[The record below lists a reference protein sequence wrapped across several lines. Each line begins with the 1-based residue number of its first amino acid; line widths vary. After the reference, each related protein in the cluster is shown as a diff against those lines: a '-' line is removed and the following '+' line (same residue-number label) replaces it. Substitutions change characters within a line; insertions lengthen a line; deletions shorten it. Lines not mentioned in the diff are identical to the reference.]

1 VTGLRAW
8 RPARAADGPY
18 QARPGD
24 IAALNEVFSE
34 SFTDRYRKDGLV
46 GVRVPALN
54 PAIWRYA
61 LADAGEGAMLWR
73 GERGDV
79 VAFNIAHHS
88 GAAGEGEGWMGPLAV
103 RPGLQGKGVGKA
115 VVRAG
120 VDWLRGRGARTIG
133 LETMPR
139 TMDNIGFY
147 SGLGFVPGPLTLTVT
162 LEAESA
168 ERAPQ
173 LVGRLPGRDRD
184 DAMGECRAL
193 ASALV
198 AGRDFTREI
207 ALTEELALGDTV
219 LVRDAAGA
227 LAGFAICHSAPLV
240 EGRVREELRVLKLAV
255 AAPDAVP
262 ALAAA
267 VCDFARRSGTR
278 RAAFPRA
285 GRLPVAVRRAAAA
298 PRARAVDRPAH
309 DARRA
314 PGAARAGRG
323 VALELGDLKG

>member
-278 RAAFPRA
+278 RAAFRVQGDYPWLYAELLRRRGRVRWTDLRMTLDGHPEPRA
-285 GRLPVAVRRAAAA
+285 QG
-298 PRARAVDRPAH
+298 
-309 DARRA
+309 
-314 PGAARAGRG
+314 GA
-323 VALELGDLKG
+323 LLSNWEI

>member
-1 VTGLRAW
+1 V
-8 RPARAADGPY
+8 
-18 QARPGD
+18 
-24 IAALNEVFSE
+24 AALNEVFSE
-34 SFTDRYRKDGLV
+34 AFTERYRKDGLV

-73 GERGDV
+73 GERGEV

-88 GAAGEGEGWMGPLAV
+88 GPLGDGEGWMGPLAV
-103 RPGLQGKGVGKA
+103 RPGLQGKGIGKA

-193 ASALV
+193 PRPSSPAATSRARSRYRG
-198 AGRDFTREI
+198 ARARRHRPR
-207 ALTEELALGDTV
+207 A
-219 LVRDAAGA
+219 RRAGA

-278 RAAFPRA
+278 RAAFRVQGDYPWLYA
-285 GRLPVAVRRAAAA
+285 ELLRR
-298 PRARAVDRPAH
+298 R
-309 DARRA
+309 
-314 PGAARAGRG
+314 GACGGPTSA
-323 VALELGDLKG
+323 

>member
-1 VTGLRAW
+1 
-8 RPARAADGPY
+8 
-18 QARPGD
+18 
-24 IAALNEVFSE
+24 VFSE
-34 SFTDRYRKDGLV
+34 SFTERYRKDGLV

-88 GAAGEGEGWMGPLAV
+88 GAPARARGGWGRWRFA
-103 RPGLQGKGVGKA
+103 
-115 VVRAG
+115 RACRA
-120 VDWLRGRGARTIG
+120 RGSGRRSCAPASTGCAAAARRTIG

-278 RAAFPRA
+278 RAAFRVQGDYPWLYAELLRRRGRVRWTDLRMTLDGHREPRA
-285 GRLPVAVRRAAAA
+285 A
-298 PRARAVDRPAH
+298 D
-309 DARRA
+309 
-314 PGAARAGRG
+314 GA
-323 VALELGDLKG
+323 LLSNWEI

>member
-1 VTGLRAW
+1 MTGLRAW

-18 QARPGD
+18 QARAGD

-34 SFTDRYRKDGLV
+34 AFTERYRKDGLV

-88 GAAGEGEGWMGPLAV
+88 GALGEGEGWMGPLAV
-103 RPGLQGKGVGKA
+103 RPGLQGKGIGKS

-120 VDWLRGRGARTIG
+120 VDWLRTRGAPTIG

-162 LEAESA
+162 LEAEAA
-168 ERAPQ
+168 ERPPQ
-173 LVGRLPGRDRD
+173 LLGRLGAPDRD
-184 DAMGECRAL
+184 DAVAECRAL
-193 ASALV
+193 AGGLI
-198 AGRDFTREI
+198 AGRDFTREMS
-207 ALTEELALGDTV
+207 LTEELALGDTV
-219 LVRDAAGA
+219 LVRGGDGRI
-227 LAGFAICHSAPLV
+227 AGFALCHSAPLV
-240 EGRVREELRVLKLAV
+240 EGRVREELRVLKLVV
-255 AAPDAVP
+255 ATRDVVP

-278 RAAFPRA
+278 RAAFRIQGDYPWLYAELLRRR
-285 GRLPVAVRRAAAA
+285 GRVRWTDLRMTLDGHAE
-298 PRARAVDRPAH
+298 PRAVD
-309 DARRA
+309 
-314 PGAARAGRG
+314 GA
-323 VALELGDLKG
+323 VLSNWEI